1 MFETLEIDHHPPPP
15 LPPPQKIKKLS
26 VLNKYEEF

>member
-15 LPPPQKIKKLS
+15 LPPPKKIKKLS
-26 VLNKYEEF
+26 VLNKYEES

>member
-1 MFETLEIDHHPPPP
+1 MFETLEIDPHPPPP
-15 LPPPQKIKKLS
+15 HPPQKIKKLS

>member
-1 MFETLEIDHHPPPP
+1 MFETLEIDHHPPP